1 MHARARV
8 SFIVSLH
15 EHATNILL
23 PRLPPLPSRVH
34 DSFTARASPA
44 VALNCAAG
52 SLEGFPFLDVKTRL
66 FRAHRAGYRRESSD
80 SRRESRSRRHR
91 RRRRRR
97 RVPLRRLYRRVVSF
111 ASTLAQPPVAMS
123 LSDRSF
129 YVLKP
134 TFCLHIQMCIMI
146 NLSISTNVFWVSVR
160 LSIVSLNIV
169 VII

>member
-1 MHARARV
+1 VHARARV

-66 FRAHRAGYRRESSD
+66 FRAHRAGYRRESSS
-80 SRRESRSRRHR
+80 SRRESRSRRH
-91 RRRRRR
+91 RRRR

-134 TFCLHIQMCIMI
+134 TFCLYIQICVMI

-160 LSIVSLNIV
+160 VSTFYLNIV
-169 VII
+169 VMI

>member
-1 MHARARV
+1 VHARARV

-66 FRAHRAGYRRESSD
+66 FRAHRAGYRRESSS

-134 TFCLHIQMCIMI
+134 TICLYIQVCVMI

-160 LSIVSLNIV
+160 VSTVSLNIV
-169 VII
+169 VMI

>member
-66 FRAHRAGYRRESSD
+66 FRAHRAGYRRESSS
-80 SRRESRSRRHR
+80 SRRESRSRRHH

-160 LSIVSLNIV
+160 LSIVYLNIV